1 MPNQPTFDGR
11 SAAVA
16 AAGEQGRSRPRAR
29 AAPRTGFKYLKSRDF
44 PIHLL
49 AVWWVFWL
57 AASYT
62 DLNEFIPPSG
72 ETVAQYAAFIL
83 SFLLGHWLVKQA
95 NWFGLGTLS
104 KRIRPF
110 KSSSMRV
117 RFALVGAALLCSA
130 MLLASLWLAGALSSD
145 FIEYFAKRR
154 MDEGGL
160 EGITGIRTLD
170 VLTKILAFP
179 LSYTVILIVLASGIR
194 RFRLTLTICIIN
206 LLAFAYLWQV
216 NYPLIHLFWFLVF
229 HWLLLARRTGVL
241 QRRPVIILLVLFLTL
256 LASAANRFGGDV
268 IGGLQR
274 YIVGYHLVG
283 FSYYDHQYLNPN
295 SILHAHSLGRSSLG
309 FLDQMLEAVLKIL
322 GVGYR
327 AASFQ
332 NAEYNELPIDIGL
345 NEIREFNAFGTF
357 LFSLYR
363 DFHVLGIVGGGF
375 VYGALAT
382 HALYRSKYSWLS
394 GALFLLLAA
403 SWMMG
408 MMVNPLEEAYFWFTI
423 VALGVFALVNRRR
436 SDLRSRYAT
445 RNPPPAASRVLLGR
459 SSPEPD
465 VE

>member
-1 MPNQPTFDGR
+1 MPNQRAFDGR
-11 SAAVA
+11 SSAVA
-16 AAGEQGRSRPRAR
+16 AAGEQRRSRPTRK
-29 AAPRTGFKYLKSRDF
+29 AAPRTGFKYFKSRDF

-72 ETVAQYAAFIL
+72 ATVAQYAVFIL
-83 SFLLGHWLVKQA
+83 SFLFGHWLVKQA

-104 KRIRPF
+104 KCIRPF
-110 KSSSMRV
+110 RSNTTGV

-130 MLLASLWLAGALSSD
+130 MLLASLWLAGAFSSD

-160 EGITGIRTLD
+160 EGLTGIRTLD

-179 LSYTVILIVLASGIR
+179 LSHTVILIVLASDIL
-194 RFRLTLTICIIN
+194 RFRLTLAICIIN

-229 HWLLLARRTGVL
+229 HWLLQARRTGVF
-241 QRRPVIILLVLFLTL
+241 QRRPMIILIVLFLTL
-256 LASAANRFGGDV
+256 LASSANRFGGDV

-283 FSYYDHQYLNPN
+283 FSYYDHQYLNPS
-295 SILHAHSLGRSSLG
+295 SILHIHSFGRSSLG
-309 FLDQMLEAVLKIL
+309 FLDQMLEATLKIL

-332 NAEYNELPIDIGL
+332 NAEFNELPINIGL
-345 NEIREFNAFGTF
+345 DQVREFNAFGTF

-363 DFHVLGIVGGGF
+363 DFNVLGIIGGGF
-375 VYGALAT
+375 IYGALAT

-394 GALFLLLAA
+394 GALFMLLAA

-423 VALGVFALVNRRR
+423 VALSVFALVNRRR
-436 SDLRSRYAT
+436 SGLRSRHAAT
-445 RNPPPAASRVLLGR
+445 SAVPAASQVHPGA

-465 VE
+465 VA

>member
-1 MPNQPTFDGR
+1 MSSQPTFDGR
-11 SAAVA
+11 SSSVA
-16 AAGEQGRSRPRAR
+16 AAGEQGRSRQSAK
-29 AAPRTGFKYLKSRDF
+29 AASRNGFKYIKSRDF

-49 AVWWVFWL
+49 ATWWVFWL
-57 AASYT
+57 VASYT

-72 ETVAQYAAFIL
+72 QTMAQYALFIL
-83 SFLLGHWLVKQA
+83 SFLLGHLFIKYV
-95 NWFGLGTLS
+95 NWFGLGTLT
-104 KRIRPF
+104 KRVRPLR
-110 KSSSMRV
+110 SGSMRV
-117 RFALVGAALLCSA
+117 RFALMSAALLCSA
-130 MLLASLWLAGALSSD
+130 MLIVSLWLAGAFSSG

-154 MDEGGL
+154 MNENGFEGL
-160 EGITGIRTLD
+160 TGVRTLD

-179 LSYTVILIVLASGIR
+179 LSYTVLLIVLAGDTR
-194 RFRLTLTICIIN
+194 RCRLTLAICIVN

-229 HWLLLARRTGVL
+229 HWLLQARRTGVL
-241 QRRPVIILLVLFLTL
+241 QRRPLVILLILFSTL
-256 LASAANRFGGDV
+256 LVSAANRFGGDV
-268 IGGLQR
+268 LGGLQR

-295 SILHAHSLGRSSLG
+295 SILHSHSLGRSSLG

-345 NEIREFNAFGTF
+345 DEIREFNAFGTF

-375 VYGALAT
+375 VYGAFAT
-382 HALYRSKYSWLS
+382 YALYRSEYSWLS
-394 GALFLLLAA
+394 GALFQLLAA

-408 MMVNPLEEAYFWFTI
+408 MMVNPLEEAYFWFAI
-423 VALGVFALVNRRR
+423 VALGAFVHVNRRR
-436 SDLRSRYAT
+436 FGL
-445 RNPPPAASRVLLGR
+445 
-459 SSPEPD
+459 
-465 VE
+465 